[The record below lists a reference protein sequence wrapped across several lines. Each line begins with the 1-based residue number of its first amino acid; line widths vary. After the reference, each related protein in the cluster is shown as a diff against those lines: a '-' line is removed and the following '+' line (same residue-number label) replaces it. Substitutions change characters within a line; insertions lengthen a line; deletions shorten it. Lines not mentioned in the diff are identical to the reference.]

1 MAEQVFA
8 TKGNLIAAKRSL
20 AQAKLGYELMDRKRN
35 ILIREMVS
43 LSDKASSL
51 RGLIEATFDEAYGA
65 LQRANVMLGVITP
78 YTRQIPV
85 ENGIKLTYRSVMGVE
100 LPTVSLEEN
109 PPEMNYSMLYSNSE
123 FDIAYI
129 KFNKAKQMTI
139 TLAEIENSVYRLS
152 IAIKKTQKRAN
163 ALKNILIP
171 RYTGQ
176 VRYITGA
183 LEEKEREEFSRQKI
197 IKATKNKNEKS
208 RD

>member
-1 MAEQVFA
+1 MAELVFA

-43 LSDKASSL
+43 LSDKAASL
-51 RGLIEATFDEAYGA
+51 RGGIEETFEEAYRA
-65 LQRANVMLGVITP
+65 LQRANITLGIITP
-78 YTRQIPV
+78 YTKQIPI
-85 ENGIKLTYRSVMGVE
+85 ETNIRLSYRSVMGVE
-100 LPTVSLEEN
+100 LPTVTLDE
-109 PPEMNYSMLYSNSE
+109 PPLTMSYSRLHSNSE

-129 KFNKAKQMTI
+129 KFNKAKQMAV

-171 RYTGQ
+171 RYAGQ
-176 VRYITGA
+176 VKFITGA

-197 IKATKNKNEKS
+197 IKATKQKNEQKM
-208 RD
+208 